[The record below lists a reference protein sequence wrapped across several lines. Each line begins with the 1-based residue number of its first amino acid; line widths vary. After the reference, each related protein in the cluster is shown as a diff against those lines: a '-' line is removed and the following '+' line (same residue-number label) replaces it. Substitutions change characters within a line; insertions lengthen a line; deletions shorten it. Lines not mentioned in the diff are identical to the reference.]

1 MNAQA
6 EVIIG
11 VDVGTT
17 AAKVAAF
24 GLNGRPGE
32 VATGLREY
40 RLEQPAPG
48 WQVQDPAAV
57 LTGIQS
63 AVADCVSQLGDAR
76 VVGMSLSTAMHGLVG
91 LDAQYRPLTPL
102 VTWADSRARG
112 EARQVREQGLARELL
127 HRTGTPVHPMSPL
140 TKLMWFSRN
149 EPALAG
155 QVRWWIGLKDYVLHY
170 LTGELVTELS
180 SASATGML
188 SLRRRDWDADALK
201 LAGIRG
207 EQLPPVLPTT
217 AVLQLSREVGRR
229 VGLPEGLPVAVGAA
243 DGPLGNLGT
252 GAITPGVAG
261 LSLGTSGAVRMVVSQ
276 PSFDAE
282 GRLFCYALTDDVWVI
297 GGAISNGGITLRWA
311 GETFAPDLVA
321 EGHADVDVLE
331 LAAQAPAGSDG
342 LLMLPYVL
350 SERAPLWDPDLP
362 GAYLGIRA
370 HHTRGH
376 FVRAAIE
383 GVCLQLSTIV
393 DALDSVAPVQTI
405 RATGGPFRSEL
416 WRQVMAATLA
426 RPMSIE
432 TAAGGTALGA
442 AALGWYALGGAASL
456 TDALVAVGG
465 PRLDS
470 SAPTVVVNPVDLAA
484 YARLRANVRGLI
496 DSYDQFATMFATFI
510 RPAGD

>member
-11 VDVGTT
+11 LDVGTT

-24 GLNGRPGE
+24 ALNGRGGE
-32 VATGLREY
+32 FGKALREY

-57 LTGIQS
+57 LTGIES
-63 AVADCVSQLGDAR
+63 AIADCVAQLGDAR

-140 TKLMWFSRN
+140 LKLMWFKRH
-149 EPALAG
+149 EPALAR
-155 QVRWWIGLKDYVLHY
+155 QVRWWVGLKDYVLHY
-170 LTGELVTELS
+170 LTGELITELS
-180 SASATGML
+180 SASATGLL
-188 SLRRRDWDADALK
+188 SLERRDWDGDALK
-201 LAGIRG
+201 LADIKG

-217 AVLQLSREVGRR
+217 AVLKLSREVGRR
-229 VGLPEGLPVAVGAA
+229 VGLSEGLPVAVGAA

-261 LSLGTSGAVRMVVSQ
+261 LSLGTSGAVRMVVAE

-282 GRLFCYALTDDVWVI
+282 GRLFCYALTDDIWVI

-370 HHTRGH
+370 YHTRSH

-393 DALDSVAPVQTI
+393 DALDSVAPVQSI

-432 TAAGGTALGA
+432 AAAGGTALGA
-442 AALGWYALGGAASL
+442 AALGWYALGGASSL
-456 TDALVAVGG
+456 PAALAAVGG
-465 PRLDS
+465 PELDS
-470 SAPTVVVNPVDLAA
+470 SASTVAVTSADLAA
-484 YARLRANVRGLI
+484 YAQLRANVHALI
-496 DSYDQFATMFATFI
+496 GSYEQFATMFASSAT
-510 RPAGD
+510 P